1 MEGKRG
7 PENNNQQKEPKAR
20 GQNRYRG
27 IRKRP
32 WGKFAAEIR
41 DPSRNGARLWLGTF
55 ETAEEAAR
63 AYDRA
68 AFGFRGHLAILNF
81 PNDYQYHNPSSS
93 LSTLCSSSS
102 SASSSSF
109 SSVDP
114 GRSINFGRGQEEDKV
129 IEFENYVDAC
139 WRSDSLRGDIGIVVR
154 DDYSGCI
161 AVRSVRVHAT
171 SVAMAE
177 ALAVLEGCVLANNLQ
192 LQEVVIESDVQAI
205 IRYLISPSLSCDWD
219 MLPILSRALEEF
231 ISGDVR
237 LRLGCKT
244 TIFARGCFEQGR
256 SFVSSNVKG
265 GVFCMGR
272 WDDAGVLV
280 GDDNDNNCEEN
291 GCASG
296 GGGGGGGNGGGNNDC
311 GSCASNGGWYG
322 CGDGC
327 KGGGGGDKNGGG
339 NGSGGHCVL

>member
-7 PENNNQQKEPKAR
+7 PQNNNQQKEPKAR
-20 GQNRYRG
+20 DQNRYRG

-192 LQEVVIESDVQAI
+192 LQEVVVESDVQAI

-219 MLPILSRALEEF
+219 MLPILSRALESANKAADFVARNLSPEMCGF
-231 ISGDVR
+231 GWVVR
-237 LRLGCKT
+237 PP
-244 TIFARGCFEQGR
+244 
-256 SFVSSNVKG
+256 SSLV
-265 GVFCMGR
+265 
-272 WDDAGVLV
+272 GVLNKDSLSCPPICMDHLTREMIELSLTM
-280 GDDNDNNCEEN
+280 GLAKM
-291 GCASG
+291 GCAIYTSQITFHTPLVHFCPLIFF
-296 GGGGGGGNGGGNNDC
+296 NSSDPTAEN
-311 GSCASNGGWYG
+311 
-322 CGDGC
+322 
-327 KGGGGGDKNGGG
+327 
-339 NGSGGHCVL
+339 